1 VNPTPPNPATLYR
14 RMLRIRSI
22 EERIAAEYS
31 KQEIRCPVH
40 LSVGQEAVAVGT
52 CSALAPTD
60 EIMSGHRSHAHY
72 LAKGGSLHRMLAEML
87 GKTEGC
93 THGLGGSMHLI
104 DKSCGFRGAVPIVG
118 STIPIATGLAFQ
130 HQLDRDGRIVAV
142 FFGDGATEEGGFHES
157 LNFAALKRLPIVYVC
172 ENNLYSVYSPLA
184 VRQPANR
191 SQLGLATAH
200 GLAAEAAD
208 GNDVVAVAAAMQ
220 RAVERAR
227 SGAGPSFLEFS
238 TYRWREHCGPNFDN
252 HLGYRTEAEY
262 AAWKDQCPLLRCER
276 EYGCVRDP
284 ATLAALESEL
294 EATFAAVRAL
304 PAATHPDLLS
314 LVHA

>member
-1 VNPTPPNPATLYR
+1 MNPTLPSPAMLHR
-14 RMLRIRSI
+14 QMLRIRGI
-22 EERIAAEYS
+22 EERIAAEYA
-31 KQEIRCPVH
+31 KQEMRCPVH
-40 LSVGQEAVAVGT
+40 LSVGQEAVAVGA
-52 CSALAPTD
+52 CAALAPTD
-60 EIMSGHRSHAHY
+60 EVMSGHRSHAHY
-72 LAKGGSLHRMLAEML
+72 LAKGGSLHRMLAEMM
-87 GKTEGC
+87 GKAEGC

-130 HQLDRDGRIVAV
+130 HQLDRDGRVVAV
-142 FFGDGATEEGGFHES
+142 FFGDGSTEEGVFHES

-200 GLAAEAAD
+200 GLAAETAD

-220 RAVERAR
+220 RAVARAR
-227 SGAGPSFLEFS
+227 SGAGPTFLEFP

-276 EYGCVRDP
+276 EHGCVRAP
-284 ATLAALESEL
+284 ETLTALESEL
-294 EATFAAVRAL
+294 DATFTAVRAL
-304 PAATHPDLLS
+304 PAAAHPDLLS
-314 LVHA
+314 LVYA